1 MSRTKLPEKVI
12 VQVWMRAGG
21 RCEYPACNVPLWR
34 DDLTLTK
41 MNAAYLAHIVGDS
54 ADGPR
59 GDSILSEQLKAEPSN
74 IMLLCDIHHRL
85 VDQTD
90 VVGHTVDTLR
100 RYKQEHEERIEQQTG
115 VQTHL
120 RTHIVLLSCRIGDRQ
135 GGVDYEQAR
144 QAVFPHR
151 YPADEHGIRVD
162 ISGLQLSERDN
173 GFWPLICQQIDR
185 QLDRYLNDGT
195 GPSGKPI
202 NHLSVFA
209 LAPIPALIY
218 LGKRLGDT
226 IPMEVYQRHRNTDDW
241 RWQNLPDD
249 DFEYLGPHLSSTG
262 QNETRIAVN
271 LSLSDT
277 IHQTLIEAALSGSV
291 PIYTLTIRQPR
302 RDYLRA
308 QEQLELFRE
317 AWRRLLGEIR
327 SRHNSFYTIHLF
339 PAVPNS
345 VAVEIGR
352 VLLPKSDP
360 PIVVWD
366 KDNER
371 GGFVRTIEVL
381 T

>member
-1 MSRTKLPEKVI
+1 
-12 VQVWMRAGG
+12 MRAGG
-21 RCEYPACNVPLWR
+21 RCEYPACNKPLWR
-34 DDLTLTK
+34 DDLTLAK
-41 MNAAYLAHIVGDS
+41 MNGAYLAHIVGDS

-59 GDSILSEQLKAEPSN
+59 GDSILSAQLKADPSN

-90 VVGHTVDTLR
+90 VASHTVNVLR
-100 RYKQEHEERIEQQTG
+100 HYKQEHEERIEQQTG

-135 GGVDYEQAR
+135 GLVDYEQAR

-162 ISGLQLSERDN
+162 VSSLQLSERDE
-173 GFWPLICQQIDR
+173 GFWNIVCQQIDR
-185 QLDRYLNDGT
+185 QLNRYLNDHT

-202 NHLSVFA
+202 NHLSIFA
-209 LAPIPALIY
+209 FAPIAALIY

-226 IPMEVYQRHRNTDDW
+226 IPMDVYQRHRNTDDW
-241 RWQNLPDD
+241 RWQDLSDD
-249 DFEYLGPHLSSTG
+249 AFEYIGSHLAAARQG
-262 QNETRIAVN
+262 ETRIAVN

-277 IHQTLIEAALSGSV
+277 IHQAPIEAALGGSV
-291 PIYTLTIRQPR
+291 PIYTLTIHQPR

-317 AWRRLLGEIR
+317 AWRHLLGEIR
-327 SRHNSFYTIHLF
+327 SRHNTVYTIHLF

-352 VLLPKSDP
+352 LLLPKSDP
-360 PIVVWD
+360 SIVIWD
-366 KDNER
+366 WDSER
-371 GGFVRTIEVL
+371 GGFVRTIEV
-381 T
+381 